1 MAVAEGMPS
10 DTPPGLVVTGARL
23 RLERDRQMLQALSL
37 SICAGISINFAG
49 GDTDRLLRPFYS
61 DREWSDME
69 RRNAEVREEIAQRQQ
84 LAKLRKLMGGQK

>member
-1 MAVAEGMPS
+1 MAVAEGIPS
-10 DTPPGLVVTGARL
+10 DTPPGLVVTGTRL

-37 SICAGISINFAG
+37 SICAGISINLGG
-49 GDTDRLLRPFYS
+49 GDTDRLLRPFYTS
-61 DREWSDME
+61 REWEEME